1 MAMNMGTA
9 EGFKASGLNR
19 RDYLNK
25 INGLI
30 RRPDKPSKPVKAELG
45 PEMGESMSKAESKDV
60 MSRFTSDTD
69 GGKAKAQ
76 ALDKDMSARKEQVA
90 RLAREVKRGEDSQ
103 RLNESENPDATS
115 ETFKKGGGV
124 KKYAKGGSV
133 TRGDGCA
140 QRGKTRGMM
149 R

>member
-9 EGFKASGLNR
+9 EGFKASGLKR
-19 RDYLNK
+19 RDYLNEL
-25 INGLI
+25 NGLK
-30 RRPDKPSKPVKAELG
+30 RRPDKSSKSELG
-45 PEMGESMSKAESKDV
+45 PEMGESMSKAESKDA
-60 MSRFTSDTD
+60 MSSFTRNEDEA
-69 GGKAKAQ
+69 KAKAKS
-76 ALDKDMSARKEQVA
+76 LSDRKEQVA
-90 RLAREVKRGEDSQ
+90 RLAREAKRGEDSQ

-140 QRGKTRGMM
+140 QRGKTRGMV

>member
-9 EGFKASGLNR
+9 EGFKASGLSR
-19 RDYLNK
+19 RDYLNEL
-25 INGLI
+25 NGLK
-30 RRPDKPSKPVKAELG
+30 RRPDRPSKSVKAELG
-45 PEMGESMSKAESKDV
+45 PEMGESMSKAESKDA
-60 MSRFTSDTD
+60 MSSFTRDED
-69 GGKAKAQ
+69 EAKAKAKS
-76 ALDKDMSARKEQVA
+76 LSDRKEQAA

-103 RLNESENPDATS
+103 RLNEPENPNATG

-124 KKYAKGGSV
+124 KKYASGGSV